1 MSELLIKNYPKIFKI
16 LSSSNCEKIFIITG
30 KNSFY
35 KSGANKYFEFLQND
49 KKKLTK
55 IYFKK
60 KKIPEIL
67 ELKKIKKLLEIFKP
81 NLVLAIGGGAVI
93 DYAKIVCCDY
103 SSKNLSDN
111 IINQSIK
118 LKKKY
123 KLITI
128 PTTAGSGAEVTSN
141 AVIYI
146 DKIKY
151 SFESINLVPDDFFL
165 MPELILKLNKNIKAS
180 SGFDA
185 ISQAIESL
193 ISMRSTDESIKFS
206 KKSLNLSTKYLLKY
220 YENPDLK
227 NSLLMAEAA
236 CYSGKAINITKTTAP
251 HAVSYPL
258 TAHFNLSHGHA
269 VSITLN
275 DFLKFNYER
284 AQFSQSVFDLK
295 KRYNLIFSLTNT
307 KNIYELDKYL
317 NYLKSKLKL
326 EQKFSKLGIN
336 INKKL
341 SLILGG
347 VNVLRLK
354 NNPIK
359 LDKNDLAE
367 VFLNKND

>member
-1 MSELLIKNYPKIFKI
+1 MSALLIENYPKIFET
-16 LSSSNCEKIFIITG
+16 LSSNNYEKIFIITG

-35 KSGANKYFEFLQND
+35 KSGANKYFEFLQKD
-49 KKKLTK
+49 KKKSTT

-60 KKIPEIL
+60 KKIPEIS
-67 ELKKIKKLLEIFKP
+67 ELKNIKKMVENFKP
-81 NLVLAIGGGAVI
+81 DLVLAIGGGAVI
-93 DYAKIVCCDY
+93 DYAKIVCCEY
-103 SSKNLSDN
+103 SSENLNDN

-118 LKKKY
+118 LEKKY

-151 SFESINLVPDDFFL
+151 SFESINLVPDNFFL

-193 ISMRSTDESIKFS
+193 ISTKSTDESIKFS
-206 KKSLNLSTKYLLKY
+206 EKSLNLSINFFLKY
-220 YENPDLK
+220 YENPNIK
-227 NSLLMAEAA
+227 NSLSMAEAA

-275 DFLKFNYER
+275 DFLKFNYEK
-284 AQFSQSVFDLK
+284 AKFSQSVFNLK
-295 KRYNLIFSLTNT
+295 ERYNLIFSLTKTN
-307 KNIYELDKYL
+307 NMHELDKYL
-317 NYLKSKLKL
+317 NYLKSKVKL
-326 EQKFSKLGIN
+326 EQNFLKLGIN

-341 SLILGG
+341 DLILEG

-354 NNPIK
+354 NNPVK
-359 LDKNDLAE
+359 LDKSDLAK
-367 VFLNKND
+367 VFLNKKW